1 MLSGCATMTAIDATE
16 PSALTATMVA
26 CRLFTPLG
34 WSRHDT
40 DETIRAVKAHN
51 AAWAALCTP

>member
-1 MLSGCATMTAIDATE
+1 MLSGCATTTAIDATE
-16 PSALTATMVA
+16 PSLTPTTVA

-34 WSRHDT
+34 WSRRDT
-40 DETIRAVKAHN
+40 DDTIRAVKAHN